1 MRSSRLH
8 ETLLPKKLAMPV
20 FCSDPLSSVAYATE
34 EILLILSLGGL
45 AFLHLAWYVAA
56 AIVALLAVVIASYRQ
71 TCRAYPNG
79 GGAYTVASTNLG
91 RSAGLAAASALLVD
105 YVLTVAVSVVA
116 GVAAITSAFPSLSE
130 HAVSLS
136 VGFVILL
143 TVVNLR
149 GVKESG
155 KAFAAPTYGFLL
167 GVYVMFGVAAYRQLS
182 GEQLLAPTA
191 GLPVHAEHSY
201 VGLAVF
207 FLAMRAFASGCTALT
222 GVEAISNGVPAFQEP
237 KAQNAAG
244 TLTIMGLFSITMFIG
259 ITVLALTLQVH
270 VAESPTDLGLPAD
283 TPTQTA
289 LAQIAQTVFGTSPLF
304 YYLQAATAAILI
316 LAANTAYN
324 GFPLLASL
332 LATDRYLPRQ
342 LHNRGDRLVFSNGII
357 LLAVFAIALIVAF
370 KADVSSIIQLYI
382 IGVFVSFTLSQL
394 GMVRHWQ
401 RELLANTTT
410 ASRATIRRSQAINA
424 TGAIFTGIVL
434 IIVLVTKFTHG
445 AWIVTIAM
453 PLLFVTM
460 HGIRRHYDRVTAE
473 ITPGPAGVNLPSRIH
488 AIVPVSRLLLPTLQ
502 ALAFARATHPST
514 LTAVTV
520 QVDPSETHALAEE
533 WQKRDIPVELRVI
546 DSPYREVTS
555 PILDYIRN
563 IQRESPRDAVCV
575 FIPEYVVGHWW
586 EHLLHNQIA
595 LRLKARLLFTPGVMV
610 TNVPYQLT
618 SSHDLV
624 TAADGSGDAADNKIP
639 RSDQR
644 RARDKPSIHPM
655 LAACTDLVSPTPRI
669 HRRRRRGGP
678 TQSGCFCGSTA
689 SPRLMM

>member
-1 MRSSRLH
+1 VSALREGPKRLFLGRPMRSSQLS

-56 AIVALLAVVIASYRQ
+56 VIVALLAVVIASYRQ

-79 GGAYTVASTNLG
+79 GGAYTVARANLG
-91 RSAGLAAASALLVD
+91 ESAGLAAASALLVD

-116 GVAAITSAFPSLSE
+116 GVAAITSAFPELSR

-136 VGFVILL
+136 VGFVVLV
-143 TVVNLR
+143 TGMNLR

-155 KAFAAPTYGFLL
+155 KAFAVPTYGFLL
-167 GVYVMFGVAAYRQLS
+167 GIYVMFAVAAYRQLS
-182 GEQLLAPTA
+182 GQHLLAPTA
-191 GLPVHAEHSY
+191 GLPTYPEHSY
-201 VGLAVF
+201 VGIAVVL
-207 FLAMRAFASGCTALT
+207 LAMRAFASGCTALT
-222 GVEAISNGVPAFQEP
+222 GVEAISNGVPAFQKP
-237 KAQNAAG
+237 KAKNAAD
-244 TLTIMGLFSITMFIG
+244 TLAIMGFFSITMFIG

-289 LAQIAQTVFGTSPLF
+289 LAQIAQTVFGIGPLF

-316 LAANTAYN
+316 LAANTAFN

-332 LATDRYLPRQ
+332 LATDRFLPRQ
-342 LHNRGDRLVFSNGII
+342 LHNRGDRLVYSNGII
-357 LLAVFAIALIVAF
+357 LLALFAIVLIVAF
-370 KADVSSIIQLYI
+370 DANVSSIIQLYI

-401 RELLANTTT
+401 REL
-410 ASRATIRRSQAINA
+410 ASGTSSSSRTRIRRSQAINA
-424 TGAIFTGIVL
+424 VGATFTAIVL
-434 IIVLVTKFTHG
+434 IIVLITKFTHG
-445 AWIVTIAM
+445 AWIVIIAM
-453 PLLFVTM
+453 PLLFVIM
-460 HGIRRHYDRVTAE
+460 QGIRRHYHRVTAE
-473 ITPGPAGVNLPSRIH
+473 LTPTPAGVSLPSRIH

-520 QVDPSETHALAEE
+520 QVDEQETQALADE
-533 WQKRDIPVELRVI
+533 WRAREIPVELKMI
-546 DSPYREVTS
+546 NSPYREITT
-555 PILDYIRN
+555 PILDYIRD
-563 IQRESPRDAVCV
+563 IHRDSPRDAICV

-586 EHLLHNQIA
+586 EHLLHNQSA

-610 TNVPYQLT
+610 TSVPYLMT
-618 SSHDLV
+618 SSHNLV
-624 TAADGSGDAADNKIP
+624 TNGAPPPGAPISERPPATSNAL
-639 RSDQR
+639 R
-644 RARDKPSIHPM
+644 RIKTSA
-655 LAACTDLVSPTPRI
+655 
-669 HRRRRRGGP
+669 
-678 TQSGCFCGSTA
+678 
-689 SPRLMM
+689 